1 MIKRIFQ
8 VSGFMVLLVLAA
20 CRPAQPAAEPLP
32 TLAVLPGTPAFD
44 LTDAQRVALAFM
56 DAWQSSDFE
65 TMYSWLS
72 FASQEATPFERF
84 VRFYQDAAT
93 TMTLTSLDYTGT
105 TLYRERDDIAV
116 FGYDMTFHTNLLDD
130 FSDTNR
136 ELRLVVDQAAD
147 GWRVAWGVGNI
158 FPEMVDGAQ
167 LRLDLSRPSR
177 ANIYDRNDQILADQ
191 NGRVVAVSAV
201 KQEIPNWN
209 GCLNYLSPAVL
220 KEVPLLQ
227 KIYDESGA
235 DWLMALGTIE
245 PATWEQTHTQLEE
258 ACAARFTSLATRR
271 YINGVLAP
279 HILGNVGYPLA
290 DALPDVLVAGFNQ
303 DSILGQS
310 GIEASWDSTLR
321 GVPGASL
328 QVISQ
333 RGEILRELARSAP
346 QPSESVWLT
355 IDSGLQTATQRI
367 LEAAY
372 TAAADGWAKESKGAA
387 AVVMDVNTG
396 AILAMVSYPT
406 FDNNLFNPY
415 PQGGRY
421 ATDPLIQAIQD
432 DPRRPQIN
440 RVTQGLYPLG
450 SVMKTV
456 SAVAAADSGVYAL
469 DQRYV
474 CTGIWAREA
483 NFIRTDWDPNGHGS
497 ITLPQAIT
505 QSCNPYFWEL
515 SYQVNL
521 ADPNTLP
528 DYMHRFGFGTPTG
541 LTDLTEAAGFIPDPE
556 WKELNLG
563 LPWTLSDAANIVIGQ
578 GEVQVTP
585 LQVVRWFAAVANGGT
600 FYRPQLVQK
609 VGILGEAPSATLQPD
624 AMSRVTLHEGVLETL
639 RAGMCDVTTARSGTA
654 EYQFRESPLQ
664 NLVVCGKT
672 GTAQDGSRA
681 DANSHAWFA
690 AYAPRENPQVAVVI
704 IVENSGEGSE
714 VAAPIVRDILEY
726 YFFGE
731 P

>member
-1 MIKRIFQ
+1 M
-8 VSGFMVLLVLAA
+8 LLLLLAA
-20 CRPAQPAAEPLP
+20 CQPSQPAAEPLP
-32 TLAVLPGTPAFD
+32 TLAALPSTPAFD
-44 LTDAQRVALAFM
+44 LADAQRIALAFM
-56 DAWQSSDFE
+56 EAWQSGDFE
-65 TMYSWLS
+65 AMYGLVT
-72 FASQEATPFERF
+72 FASREATPFERF
-84 VRFYQDAAT
+84 NALYQNAGT
-93 TMTLTSLDYTGT
+93 TMTLEGLEYIGT
-105 TLYRERDDIAV
+105 TLYRERNDVAV
-116 FGYDMTFHTNLLDD
+116 FGYDVTFHTNLLGT

-136 ELRLVVDQAAD
+136 ELRLVVDTAAD
-147 GWRVAWGVGNI
+147 DWRVAWNAGDI
-158 FPEMVDGAQ
+158 FPEMAAGAQ

-177 ANIYDRNDQILADQ
+177 ANIYDSRDQILADQ

-227 KIYDESGA
+227 KIYDESGS
-235 DWLMALGTIE
+235 DWLMNLGTIE

-271 YINGVLAP
+271 YLNGLIAP
-279 HILGNVGYPLA
+279 HILGYVGYPTE
-290 DALPDVLVAGFNQ
+290 DDLPDVLAAGFNQ
-303 DSILGQS
+303 DTILGQS
-310 GIEASWDSTLR
+310 GIEASWDTALR
-321 GVPGASL
+321 GVPGSSL
-328 QVISQ
+328 QLISQ

-355 IDSGLQTATQRI
+355 IDSNLQTAVEQI
-367 LEAAY
+367 ISAAY
-372 TAAADGWAKESKGAA
+372 TAAADGWAQESKGAA
-387 AVVMDVNTG
+387 AVILDVKTG

-406 FDNNLFNPY
+406 FDNNVFNPY
-415 PQGGRY
+415 PQGGRN
-421 ATDPLIQAIQD
+421 AADQLLRVIQD
-432 DPRRPQIN
+432 DPRRPQLN

-474 CTGIWAREA
+474 CTGIWAREE
-483 NFIRTDWDPNGHGS
+483 NFIRTDWNPNGHGAVNLS
-497 ITLPQAIT
+497 QALT

-515 SYQVNL
+515 SYQMNL
-521 ADPNTLP
+521 VDPETLP
-528 DYMHRFGFGTPTG
+528 DYMHRFGFGVPTG
-541 LTDLTEAAGFIPDPE
+541 LTDLPEASGFIPDPE
-556 WKELNLG
+556 WKQRNLG

-585 LQVVRWFAAVANGGT
+585 LQVVRWFGALANGGT

-609 VGILGEAPSATLQPD
+609 VGILGEVPSYTLQPD
-624 AMSRVTLHEGVLETL
+624 AMARVTLHDGVLDTVLEGL
-639 RAGMCDVTTARSGTA
+639 CNVTTARSGTA
-654 EYQFRESPLQ
+654 EYQFRNSPLQ
-664 NLVVCGKT
+664 TLGVCGKT

-690 AYAPRENPQVAVVI
+690 AFAPRENPQIAVVV

-714 VAAPIVRDILEY
+714 VAAPIVRDIMEY
-726 YFFGE
+726 YFFGGR
-731 P
+731 